1 LLRTGSQAGNDDEK
15 ECWNLECN
23 GGRFPVDGDDGTALE
38 TAAADG
44 KSRACHC
51 GNGCGG
57 DRADSQGDGG
67 ELNEGQGG
75 VLWRATRRSDGEKAL
90 TIFIGG
96 QKADVQTVDITK

>member
-1 LLRTGSQAGNDDEK
+1 LRK
-15 ECWNLECN
+15 RL
-23 GGRFPVDGDDGTALE
+23 R
-38 TAAADG
+38 
-44 KSRACHC
+44 
-51 GNGCGG
+51 G

-96 QKADVQTVDITK
+96 QKAAVQTVDIGHELLRQKNARHTK